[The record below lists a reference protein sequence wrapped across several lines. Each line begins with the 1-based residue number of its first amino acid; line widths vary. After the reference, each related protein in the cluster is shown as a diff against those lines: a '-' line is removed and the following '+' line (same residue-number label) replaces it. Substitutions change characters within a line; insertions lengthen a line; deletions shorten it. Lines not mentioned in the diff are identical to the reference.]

1 MLNFNICSTKTLLL
15 WVRLLGLLALI
26 VFLYQMDITRI
37 VSLTL
42 SSDYKYLIL
51 TMILYYPLIF
61 IKTIRW
67 QLFLISLNI
76 YYPLKSALCA
86 NMSCFFLGHITPA
99 RLGEFSRIVYLM
111 RETNVNLSAAL
122 TSVLMDRFLDF
133 YAAFFWG
140 TLALFTFS
148 GIEKANAFILL
159 TAFLLPIIP
168 VLLILNQKIYN
179 LLNEKLNIYPALHRK
194 LLDTNGL
201 ITVFRSAI
209 LSISVVKILGATAL
223 TMLSYLLLMVEY
235 FLISIAIGE
244 DIHFLHIVYA
254 ISLGTLVG
262 LIPISVSG
270 LGSQQLVI
278 SGYLIFHGFLPE
290 TAMTFALVGYCFC
303 VLFPSLMGLFVFFIK
318 PIPLKK
324 YDCLKK
330 EKNYD

>member
-1 MLNFNICSTKTLLL
+1 MFNFKICSTKRLLV
-15 WVRLLGLLALI
+15 WVRFIGLLALI
-26 VFLYQMDITRI
+26 VILYQMDIAKI
-37 VSLTL
+37 VTLIL

-51 TMILYYPLIF
+51 TMILYFPLIY

-67 QLFLISLNI
+67 KLFLISLNI

-86 NMSCFFLGHITPA
+86 NMSCFFWGHITPA
-99 RLGEFSRIVYLM
+99 RLGEFSRIIYLL
-111 RETNVNLSAAL
+111 REKNVKFGAAL

-133 YAAFFWG
+133 YAAFFCG
-140 TLALFTFS
+140 SLALFSFS
-148 GIEKANAFILL
+148 GIEKANAFVLI
-159 TAFLLPIIP
+159 TAFVLPIIP
-168 VLLILNQKIYN
+168 VSIILNQNIYN
-179 LLNEKLNIYPALHRK
+179 LVKEKFNIYPTLHK
-194 LLDTNGL
+194 KFLGANGL
-201 ITVFRSAI
+201 ITVFRNAM
-209 LSISVVKILGATAL
+209 LSISVVKMLGATVL

-244 DIHFLHIVYA
+244 NIHFLHIVYA
-254 ISLGTLVG
+254 TSLGTLVG

-318 PIPLKK
+318 PIPLRQD
-324 YDCLKK
+324 DCLKK
-330 EKNYD
+330 ENIYD